1 LTATEINFDG
11 LVGPTHNYAG
21 LSLGNLA
28 SQRSVHAVSNPREAA
43 QQGLRKMKLLHG
55 LGVAQG
61 VLPPHERPAVEVL
74 RQLGFTGR
82 DEYVLQSARRHDP
95 RLLVACGSASSMW
108 AANAATVCPSA
119 DSGDGKVHF
128 TPANLRSHFHRSIE
142 TATTAHVLKAIFSGA
157 EHFVHHSPLPA
168 VALFGDEGAAN
179 HTRVCTDHDGHGIQL
194 FVYGS
199 RASCSSASGPQRF
212 AARQTLE
219 ASHAVARLHRLD
231 AASVIFAQQLP
242 SAIDAGV
249 FHNDVIL
256 MGNQHVLIFHERAF
270 LEQDELKRNLESA
283 VDAELRLIEVAEKDI
298 TLEESV
304 ATYLFNSQLVTLPSG
319 TMALIVPK
327 ECEGAPRVWSYLQG
341 LVADYTE
348 IERIDVVDIRQS
360 MRNGGGP
367 ACLRLRVV
375 LRDAE
380 MASMNRATL
389 MNDALFNR
397 LSSWVAKHYRDRLT
411 EDDLADPKLLE
422 ESRTALDELTQI
434 LELGSRY
441 AFQS

>member
-1 LTATEINFDG
+1 
-11 LVGPTHNYAG
+11 
-21 LSLGNLA
+21 
-28 SQRSVHAVSNPREAA
+28 
-43 QQGLRKMKLLHG
+43 
-55 LGVAQG
+55 
-61 VLPPHERPAVEVL
+61 
-74 RQLGFTGR
+74 
-82 DEYVLQSARRHDP
+82 
-95 RLLVACGSASSMW
+95 
-108 AANAATVCPSA
+108 
-119 DSGDGKVHF
+119 
-128 TPANLRSHFHRSIE
+128 
-142 TATTAHVLKAIFSGA
+142 
-157 EHFVHHSPLPA
+157 
-168 VALFGDEGAAN
+168 
-179 HTRVCTDHDGHGIQL
+179 
-194 FVYGS
+194 
-199 RASCSSASGPQRF
+199 
-212 AARQTLE
+212 LE

-242 SAIDAGV
+242 SAIDAGG

-270 LEQDELKRNLESA
+270 LEQDELKRTLESA

-380 MASMNRATL
+380 LASMNGATL
-389 MNDALFNR
+389 MNEALFNR
-397 LSSWVAKHYRDRLT
+397 LSSWVATHYRDRLT

-434 LELGSRY
+434 LELGSVY